1 MEVIATEVSGQRV
14 ESGDPMLKRLVDL
27 AHLGWRADLLILTN
41 GVFLSGTLISPQ
53 TFRNAL
59 AESIQARADDTHL
72 AGLDSIVARAVAA
85 EEPPPDPR
93 PLALDAPEPRFIHL
107 RDVRVGFGSQVTA
120 PYLRLRLPA
129 VSGFWLT
136 TVVEPDR
143 EDG

>member
-1 MEVIATEVSGQRV
+1 MELIEDEVTGRRV

-27 AHLGWRADLLILTN
+27 AHLGWRAELVILTN

-59 AESIQARADDTHL
+59 AQSINARTDDAYL
-72 AGLDSIVARAVAA
+72 AGLDSVVARVVAA

-93 PLALDAPEPRFIHL
+93 PPALDVPEPRYIHL
-107 RDVRVGFGSQVTA
+107 RDVRVGFGSQVIA

-129 VSGFWLT
+129 ASGFWLS
-136 TVVEPDR
+136 TVMEPVH